1 MNFADRLKSLR
12 TSSDMTQEDLA
23 KATGLKR
30 SAIGMYESGKRKPDY
45 ETLEII
51 ADYFNVDMNFLL
63 GKSNTSNSVNPYSL
77 TKDEVIHVK
86 KYRQLDENRK
96 HVIDEQ
102 IDYLLYKQAQEAES
116 KEEHLA

>member
-45 ETLEII
+45 ETLEVF

-63 GKSNTSNSVNPYSL
+63 GKSNTSNSVNPYLL
-77 TKDEVIHVK
+77 TKDEVLHVK
-86 KYRQLDENRK
+86 KYRQLDKSRK
-96 HVIDEQ
+96 QAIDEQ
-102 IDYLLYKQAQEAES
+102 IDFLILKQAQEAENQ
-116 KEEHLA
+116 EERLA